1 MVFMLTFMSLLLARL
16 SCIVLRVSDS
26 FQQLERTFPA
36 TESGRKDARAFRS
49 QWMRENA
56 WSVAERQ
63 KQRGV
68 SSASSNERTQA
79 HLFLLT

>member
-36 TESGRKDARAFRS
+36 TESGRKDARAFRFE
-49 QWMRENA
+49 WMRENA
-56 WSVAERQ
+56 W
-63 KQRGV
+63 
-68 SSASSNERTQA
+68 
-79 HLFLLT
+79 